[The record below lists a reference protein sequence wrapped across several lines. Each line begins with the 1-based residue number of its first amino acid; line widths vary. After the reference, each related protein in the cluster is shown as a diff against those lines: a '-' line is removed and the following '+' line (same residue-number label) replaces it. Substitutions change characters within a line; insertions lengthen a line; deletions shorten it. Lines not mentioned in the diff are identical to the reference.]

1 MAPPRQEELCRQGG
15 PRAGPPARVPVR
27 DKPCRQGQQWEPV
40 PGDLP
45 GTITRAAARKP
56 LWEQKEKAF
65 APLLPTPRLN
75 WGLVLNPFTQGAK
88 PTTTTEHFLV
98 AGESGSQVIY
108 RWPVVYSWGIN
119 TCFWIIRYK
128 IPVTDLRTAE
138 HSFAELSFLKFS
150 FIFYLAIFIIPLW
163 GFPGGSVVKICL
175 QCRSPR
181 RCRFYPWVR
190 KMPWRRAW
198 QPTPVFLPG
207 ESRGQR
213 ILAGRSRWSHGV
225 GHDWSNWACVPAGT
239 TPLQVNTRV
248 WHKAKTIVIF
258 KYYVFY
264 WYLIDI

>member
-1 MAPPRQEELCRQGG
+1 M
-15 PRAGPPARVPVR
+15 
-27 DKPCRQGQQWEPV
+27 
-40 PGDLP
+40 LP
-45 GTITRAAARKP
+45 GRSKGRTACHCQSETSPAGRGSGGSLCQVTCQGRSP
-56 LWEQKEKAF
+56 ELQLRSHFGSQKAF
-65 APLLPTPRLN
+65 ALFLPTPHLN

-108 RWPVVYSWGIN
+108 TWPVVYSWGIN

-150 FIFYLAIFIIPLW
+150 FIFYLAIFSIPLW

-175 QCRSPR
+175 QCKSPR

-190 KMPWRRAW
+190 KIPWRRAW

-207 ESRGQR
+207 ESHRQR
-213 ILAGRSRWSHGV
+213 ILAGRSRWSHRV
-225 GHDWSNWACVPAGT
+225 GHD
-239 TPLQVNTRV
+239 
-248 WHKAKTIVIF
+248 
-258 KYYVFY
+258 
-264 WYLIDI
+264 

>member
-1 MAPPRQEELCRQGG
+1 MKNSKNILSIIQYIMKLVLCREVT
-15 PRAGPPARVPVR
+15 AW
-27 DKPCRQGQQWEPV
+27 DELF
-40 PGDLP
+40 DL
-45 GTITRAAARKP
+45 
-56 LWEQKEKAF
+56 
-65 APLLPTPRLN
+65 
-75 WGLVLNPFTQGAK
+75 
-88 PTTTTEHFLV
+88 
-98 AGESGSQVIY
+98 SY
-108 RWPVVYSWGIN
+108 
-119 TCFWIIRYK
+119 
-128 IPVTDLRTAE
+128 
-138 HSFAELSFLKFS
+138 
-150 FIFYLAIFIIPLW
+150 FIM

-198 QPTPVFLPG
+198 QPTPVFSPG

-239 TPLQVNTRV
+239 IPLQVNTRV